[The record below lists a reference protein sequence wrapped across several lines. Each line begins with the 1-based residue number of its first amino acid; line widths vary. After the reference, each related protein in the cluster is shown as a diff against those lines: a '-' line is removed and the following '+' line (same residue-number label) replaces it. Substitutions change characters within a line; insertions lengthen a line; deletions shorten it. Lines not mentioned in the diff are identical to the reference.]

1 MCIIVLVVTNK
12 RRKQYSTQR
21 EVQELIAQGRQ
32 SLQMSQ
38 RDFAKAVGLSAAKLS
53 YFETGAR
60 QIKIPRDEPALKKMA
75 ELFKCDWH
83 LLIPDPP
90 ARPKIFDQLA
100 TPVPTASANTLP
112 AGEEEMNDP
121 AMVPLWAQ
129 AMKCTVK
136 VVNRK
141 AVSGDYVK
149 IKNRV
154 NNAIGFRLL
163 FNEAGCLFLHPLNKH
178 FQTFTYDPDGGMFEI
193 IGVVTEICYRKD

>member
-1 MCIIVLVVTNK
+1 M
-12 RRKQYSTQR
+12 STQK

-38 RDFAKAVGLSAAKLS
+38 RDFAKAVGLSAAKLC

-100 TPVPTASANTLP
+100 SPVPTASVNTLP
-112 AGEEEMNDP
+112 VGEEEMND
-121 AMVPLWAQ
+121 Q
-129 AMKCTVK
+129 AMTLFCFAKMQTIVK
-136 VVNRK
+136 VVKRD
-141 AVSGDYVK
+141 AVPGEIVK
-149 IKNRV
+149 IKNKV
-154 NNAIGFRLL
+154 NGTIGFRYLI
-163 FNEAGCLFLHPLNKH
+163 NEAGCLFLRPINKD
-178 FQTFTYDPDGGMFEI
+178 FQTFTYDPEEGLFEI
-193 IGVVTEICYRKD
+193 VGVVTEIVLRER